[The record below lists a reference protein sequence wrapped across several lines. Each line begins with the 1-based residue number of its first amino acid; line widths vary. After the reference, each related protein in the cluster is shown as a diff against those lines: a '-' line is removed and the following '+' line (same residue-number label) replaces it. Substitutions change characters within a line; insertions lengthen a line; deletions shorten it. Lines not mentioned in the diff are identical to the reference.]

1 MQPMR
6 VCHRLI
12 ARKIIMQQKI
22 GFAAIVTLIAMLFAM
37 TALGGTAPASST
49 PTAEH
54 RAGAP
59 AQMNEASHFALP

>member
-1 MQPMR
+1 
-6 VCHRLI
+6 
-12 ARKIIMQQKI
+12 MQQKI